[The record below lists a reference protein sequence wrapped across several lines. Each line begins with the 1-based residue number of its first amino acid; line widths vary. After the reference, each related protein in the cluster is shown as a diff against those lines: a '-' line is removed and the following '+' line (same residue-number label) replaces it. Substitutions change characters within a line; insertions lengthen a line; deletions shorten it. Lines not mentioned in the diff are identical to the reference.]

1 MLHVRVHDGGDDG
14 RPPIVLVHG
23 SMDRGA
29 SFARVVP
36 FLAGRR
42 VIRYDRR
49 GYGKSVDAGEPVG
62 VEGHA
67 DDLAAVLDEHAGR
80 AAVVVG
86 HSLGA
91 AVVLT
96 TACQR
101 PDAVVAVGAYE
112 LPMPWDPSWSHT
124 SAGRHTIAD
133 AETHGPGEAAETFLR
148 RMVGDDRWEAL
159 SPAQQDERRAE
170 GPALVAELRSLHER
184 EGAPFDLDRLQ
195 CPLRTAHGTSSK
207 PHHVRAAR
215 QLARLVGD
223 IPTVFE
229 GAGHGAHR
237 SHPERFAA
245 WALSCDR
252 GR

>member
-1 MLHVRVHDGGDDG
+1 MLHVRVHDGDDDG
-14 RPPIVLVHG
+14 RPAIVLVHG

-49 GYGKSVDAGEPVG
+49 GYGRSVDAGEPVG

-67 DDLAAVLDEHAGR
+67 RDLAAVIDEHAGG

-91 AVVLT
+91 AVVLAA
-96 TACQR
+96 ACER
-101 PDAVVAVGAYE
+101 PDAVAGIGAYE
-112 LPMPWDPSWSHT
+112 MPMPWDPSWTHT
-124 SAGRHTIAD
+124 SAGRHTIAE
-133 AETHGPGEAAETFLR
+133 AQARGPGAAAEVFLR

-159 SPAQQDERRAE
+159 SPAQRDERRAE
-170 GPALVAELRSLHER
+170 GAALVAELRSLHER
-184 EGAPFDLDRLQ
+184 EGAPFDLDRLR
-195 CPLRTAHGTSSK
+195 CPLRPAHGTSSK
-207 PHHVRAAR
+207 PHHVAAAR
-215 QLARLVGD
+215 ALARMVGD
-223 IPTVFE
+223 TPTVFE

-237 SHPERFAA
+237 SHPERFAE
-245 WALSCDR
+245 WAATCEP
-252 GR
+252 